1 MSFNP
6 PAIRFTPMTKN
17 QRQLKDQ
24 ELQIVE
30 EEQVILQRV
39 ASTLAEKMAQQEEEQ
54 KKRVVQ
60 ADYTKDLIEL
70 RDQVAEARLED
81 VPALVSQMLQAA
93 ALASEAKPT
102 QQGSVDMRSPYFGHL
117 KLKEDGRERDV
128 LIGKGGAI
136 QREAGVV
143 IVDWRHAPISQLYYK
158 LDEGDDYEEIYGG
171 QERTGE
177 VLARR
182 TVTIKEGNL
191 QRIRCPQGH
200 FLKNDNQWDA
210 LDQLFNYQMRGGA
223 GISAPP
229 KQPRRGSRKNSRFGI
244 GDAFTKESS
253 GQLEEITALIDP
265 KQFESM
271 TQSDSG
277 LMILQ
282 GGAGSGKTTI
292 ALHRIAWLAY
302 NYPEKYRPKRIRV
315 IVYSEAL
322 VRYVRRVLPALG
334 LPNIKVASFHRWA
347 HNLCQRV
354 VDFTHYRFQR
364 DVEDEVAILKKH
376 PGMLQAIRSQIQR
389 QKNEIE
395 NSVLAEIKQDDLRQ
409 QLQSPI
415 HQIIEGPAW
424 VPALIRLKKLLVQHQ
439 QLSSFEKTRI
449 KKKIDAM
456 IETTSHLES
465 QWEEL
470 ITDSELL
477 SPLMTGPNAISKS
490 DFDSAMRWTK
500 NQISEPDDQDAD
512 LDAKTPIDDYSEDL
526 PHGKLDP
533 YDAALFLNMV
543 IERSGYVRSIEG
555 RPITLDHV
563 SVDEA
568 QDLSP
573 VELRPLH
580 VMTAPNHSLTL
591 AGDTKQKMF
600 FDNGCNSWRDLVEPV
615 GGQAQTVETFR
626 LIYRSTAPIAGF
638 AHEVLGP
645 LAPESPPKTIKD
657 GAPVCV
663 FPFDEQGEEIAFLA
677 EQLRELMNHEPFAN
691 VCLLTR
697 YPEQARLYF
706 NQLQRCDVP
715 GLRLQDGP
723 DFRFTPGIDVTHL
736 RWVKGL
742 EYDYVIMT
750 NVDRASY
757 PNDVE
762 TRHLLHIGATR
773 AAHQLWIT
781 TNLKNPSPLL
791 PEKYFVTDAY

>member
-1 MSFNP
+1 MN
-6 PAIRFTPMTKN
+6 KN
-17 QRQLKDQ
+17 QRDLTDP
-24 ELQIVE
+24 ERTIVG
-30 EEQVILQRV
+30 EEQRILQRV
-39 ASTLAEKMAQQEEEQ
+39 ANTLAARMAAEEQ
-54 KKRVVQ
+54 APQKVRHQ

-102 QQGSVDMRSPYFGHL
+102 HQSKVDLRSPYFGHL
-117 KLKEDGRERDV
+117 KLKEQGRERDV
-128 LIGKGGAI
+128 LIGKGGTI
-136 QREAGVV
+136 QRDAGVV

-158 LDEGDDYEEIYGG
+158 FDEGDDYEEFYGG
-171 QERTGE
+171 EERVGE
-177 VLARR
+177 VVTRR
-182 TVTIKEGNL
+182 TVSIKEGNL
-191 QRIRCPQGH
+191 KRIRCPQGH
-200 FLKNDNQWDA
+200 FFKKSDTWDA
-210 LDQLFNYQMRGGA
+210 LDQQTAYQMRGGA

-229 KQPRRGSRKNSRFGI
+229 KKPKKGKQKFGI
-244 GDAFTKESS
+244 GDAFTHESS

-292 ALHRIAWLAY
+292 ALHRIAWLVY

-334 LPNIKVASFHRWA
+334 LPHIKVTSYHRWA
-347 HNLCQRV
+347 QNLCQRV
-354 VDFTHYRFQR
+354 VNLSNYRFQK
-364 DVEDEVAILKKH
+364 DVEDEVALLKKH
-376 PGMLQAIRSQIQR
+376 PQMLQAIRAQIHQ
-389 QKNEIE
+389 QQNELE
-395 NSVLAEIKQDDLRQ
+395 RDLEKEIKSKDFWGRICEPVRQ
-409 QLQSPI
+409 IMRSSP
-415 HQIIEGPAW
+415 W
-424 VPALIRLKKLLVQHQ
+424 VPALIRLKKFFVEHQ
-439 QLSSFEKTRI
+439 QLSSFEKTRV
-449 KKKIDAM
+449 KKCIDAM
-456 IETTSHLES
+456 IHTTSNIES
-465 QWEEL
+465 QWDEL
-470 ITDSELL
+470 ITDTELL
-477 SPLMTGPNAISKS
+477 ANVLSGPQAMERS
-490 DFDSAMRWTK
+490 DFDAALRWTK
-500 NQISEPDDQDAD
+500 NQISEPDDLDTD
-512 LDAKTPIDDYSEDL
+512 LEAKTPIDDYEESL

-533 YDAALFLNMV
+533 YDAAIMLNMV

-600 FDNGCNSWRDLVEPV
+600 FDNGCNTWQDLVGPV
-615 GGQAQTVETFR
+615 GGKAQTVETFR
-626 LIYRSTAPIAGF
+626 LIYRSTAPVAVF

-645 LAPESPPKTIKD
+645 LAPESPPTTIKD

-663 FPFDEQGEEIAFLA
+663 FPFEEQGEEIAFLA
-677 EQLRELMNHEPFAN
+677 EQLRELMNHEPYAH

-706 NQLQRCDVP
+706 NQLSRCDVP
-715 GLRLQDGP
+715 RLRLQDGP

-750 NVDRASY
+750 NVDGASY
-757 PNDVE
+757 PNDIE

-773 AAHQLWIT
+773 AAHQLWLT
-781 TNLKNPSPLL
+781 TSLQNPSPLL
-791 PEKYFVTDAY
+791 PEKYIVEDAY